1 MTTRK
6 MASRMKGTTKLS
18 GRSYGSSG
26 SSGPGGGSGEGEGT
40 MGEGEG
46 SGMMGDGDGSGS
58 SPQKAAAS
66 APPHSRRRWRLQAA
80 GSVQLRVGGRG
91 RPTRRR
97 LAGTAAAAAAAAGW
111 ESQGVSAR
119 QLHEGRPADRGRRRH
134 PQLPNSKTP
143 RGRPASSSPQQQRRL
158 QAAVQHP
165 VRQLH
170 HRAPGH
176 AGGRGTA
183 SKSPG
188 PAACSP
194 FPRLLAYSAIDR
206 RALAAYMS
214 AQNAREFPRVGCRRR
229 RHRQV
234 VSHGP
239 DVVVCQHG
247 AMLPLIPRATYRC
260 RKLHRM

>member
-143 RGRPASSSPQQQRRL
+143 RGRAASSSPQQQRRL

-247 AMLPLIPRATYRC
+247 AMLPPIPRATYRC